1 MISEIFT
8 AMLITSLS
16 GSCLAAVILL
26 ARPLTKRVFGYSW
39 HYYIWLTV
47 LFTMLLPVR
56 FSLPRTAD
64 IVPSV
69 PAAAQSGQSVQTEQD
84 TNIAAS
90 VPQEDTKTE
99 LLQTGTR
106 FFAGIIDNRMDII
119 AYIWL
124 AGAVTLLSVNLTGFI
139 RLAWQIRKNSA
150 LIPCPELE
158 GFTKRKVSVRVWERT
173 SSPFMVGVIK
183 PTLVLPTRNL
193 TDKQLNN
200 ILRHE
205 MTHLRRHDILYK
217 WLVVLVKCLHWF
229 NPMIWAAAKQI
240 DAECEISC
248 DMAVTRSMNRDE
260 EMSYIDTILSL
271 LPVRQSK
278 RLSITTQM
286 AGSKR
291 MLERRFMMMKTKRTT
306 SKLVSAVSAA
316 VAAAMLSTTVFA
328 GGVLSGLTG
337 DDYTVEITNNG
348 EVIELANKPFIE
360 NGEVY
365 LPLRETFEKIGYN
378 EANSYI
384 AWNSGVIDIAVLNYP
399 EENGSYRLNIG
410 ESDITFG
417 SFSGEDLYNANVA
430 YNIET
435 TFSGDNV
442 PLLKNDLT
450 YIPYSYFEFLSYTI
464 NTDRIDIGYTIYD
477 KDGNKIDYNGF
488 YHLVLDEYMIKIPD
502 SWSGKYSVTSSDDTV
517 SFLQTAT
524 YDKYGEGSGVLFS
537 IEKVNAD
544 EADGLLNMLAG
555 SKLLYSDD
563 EYAYIFAVPTD
574 VQYPIWSD
582 RDEEDIEIAAEYE
595 RMFADVDLI
604 AESLTISDGQ

>member
-69 PAAAQSGQSVQTEQD
+69 PAAVQSGQSVQTEQD

-183 PTLVLPTRNL
+183 PTLVLPARNL

-365 LPLRETFEKIGYN
+365 LPLRETFERV
-378 EANSYI
+378 
-384 AWNSGVIDIAVLNYP
+384 GVM
-399 EENGSYRLNIG
+399 EHE
-410 ESDITFG
+410 G
-417 SFSGEDLYNANVA
+417 SFVVWDNGKLSVVLTPGAGHEEMVSYDFDIQINEKNIQYGILRETLAGNEMMYCPPVMKGSVTYVPYELIDLMLNHRYNNEWSIEYTVFDTDGAERTMDVIN
-430 YNIET
+430 NIPRKLCSFEAR
-435 TFSGDNV
+435 
-442 PLLKNDLT
+442 LLSPDYENEQT
-450 YIPYSYFEFLSYTI
+450 LSYEVTCAFFDLLQI
-464 NTDRIDIGYTIYD
+464 GDIKNMKAYCTPAFAERELTDDTLLGYRSGTMWSVYSVYLYA
-477 KDGNKIDYNGF
+477 DGNYR
-488 YHLVLDEYMIKIPD
+488 V
-502 SWSGKYSVTSSDDTV
+502 TV
-517 SFLQTAT
+517 SFYPSNDVT
-524 YDKYGEGSGVLFS
+524 
-537 IEKVNAD
+537 D
-544 EADGLLNMLAG
+544 E
-555 SKLLYSDD
+555 
-563 EYAYIFAVPTD
+563 
-574 VQYPIWSD
+574 SD
-582 RDEEDIEIAAEYE
+582 RVILSAIVAIQEDGSALIDGIETG
-595 RMFADVDLI
+595 
-604 AESLTISDGQ
+604 S

>member
-106 FFAGIIDNRMDII
+106 FFAGIIDNKMDII

-124 AGAVTLLSVNLTGFI
+124 AGAVTLLSVNLTSCI

-150 LIPCPELE
+150 LVPCPELE

-183 PTLVLPTRNL
+183 PTLVLPARNL

-291 MLERRFMMMKTKRTT
+291 MLERRFMMMKKKKTT
-306 SKLVSAVSAA
+306 SKLMSAVSA
-316 VAAAMLSTTVFA
+316 VIAAAMLSTTVFA

-410 ESDITFG
+410 ESDITFR

-430 YNIET
+430 YNIEI

-477 KDGNKIDYNGF
+477 KDGNIIDYNGF

-502 SWSGKYSVTSSDDTV
+502 SWSEKYSV
-517 SFLQTAT
+517 
-524 YDKYGEGSGVLFS
+524 
-537 IEKVNAD
+537 
-544 EADGLLNMLAG
+544 
-555 SKLLYSDD
+555 
-563 EYAYIFAVPTD
+563 
-574 VQYPIWSD
+574 
-582 RDEEDIEIAAEYE
+582 
-595 RMFADVDLI
+595 
-604 AESLTISDGQ
+604 